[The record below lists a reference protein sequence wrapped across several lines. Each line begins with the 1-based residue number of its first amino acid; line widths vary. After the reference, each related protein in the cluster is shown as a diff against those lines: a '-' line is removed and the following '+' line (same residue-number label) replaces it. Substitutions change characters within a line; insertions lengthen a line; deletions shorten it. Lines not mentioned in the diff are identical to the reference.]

1 MKWSTKLGSFK
12 GIEVYIHFTFWL
24 IFLWVGYIYWIRF
37 KNINS
42 VIEGVVLVMAVFA
55 CVLLHEFG
63 HALTAQRFGIKTRD
77 ITLLPIG
84 GLAKIE
90 KIPEKPIQEFWI
102 TLAGPAV
109 NVVIALLLFMI
120 LYLTGNLGPLT
131 NISVTEGSFIQKLML
146 VNVVLVVFNV
156 LPAFPM
162 DGGRIL
168 RAVLAM
174 HMNYT
179 KATQVAV
186 SIGQGMAF
194 LFGFIGLFTNPFL
207 VIIALF
213 VWIGATMEGSIVQMK
228 SLLGGI
234 PVKDAMITDF
244 KTLRANDELSK
255 AVELVISG
263 SQKDFP
269 VMRDNDVIGILT
281 QRDLLKSLSE
291 SGQSSLVLDAMTT
304 NFKTIGDSDLLD
316 SVFFQFEGF
325 DCKTIPVVK
334 FGKLIGILTLD
345 NIGEFVSIKSALE
358 VRKV

>member
-24 IFLWVGYIYWIRF
+24 IFLWVGYIYWMRF
-37 KNINS
+37 QNISS
-42 VIEGVVLVMAVFA
+42 VVEGVLLVIAVFG

-63 HALTAQRFGIKTRD
+63 HALTAQKYGIKTRD

-109 NVVIALLLFMI
+109 NVVIAILLFLI
-120 LYLTGNLGPLT
+120 LYLSGNFEPLT
-131 NISVTEGSFIQKLML
+131 NTSITEGSFIEKLML

-174 HMNYT
+174 RMDYT

-213 VWIGATMEGSIVQMK
+213 VWIGATMEGSIVQLK

-244 KTLRANDELSK
+244 KTLSANDELSK

-269 VMRDNDVIGILT
+269 VMKDHEVIGILT
-281 QRDLLKSLSE
+281 QRDLLKGLSE
-291 SGQSSLVLDAMTT
+291 RGQSSLVSDTMTT

-316 SVFFQFEGF
+316 SAFFQFEGS
-325 DCKTIPVVK
+325 DCKTIPVIK

-345 NIGEFVSIKSALE
+345 NIGEFVSIKGALE
-358 VRKV
+358 VRKE

>member
-24 IFLWVGYIYWIRF
+24 IFLWVGYIYWMRF
-37 KNINS
+37 RNISS
-42 VIEGVVLVMAVFA
+42 VIEGVLLVIAVFG

-63 HALTAQRFGIKTRD
+63 HALTAQKYGIKTRD

-109 NVVIALLLFMI
+109 NVVIAIMLFLI
-120 LYLTGNLGPLT
+120 LYLSGNFEPLT
-131 NISVTEGSFIQKLML
+131 NTSITEGSFIEKLML

-213 VWIGATMEGSIVQMK
+213 VWIGATMEGSIVQVK

-244 KTLRANDELSK
+244 KTLSANDELSK

-269 VMRDNDVIGILT
+269 VMKNHEVIGILT
-281 QRDLLKSLSE
+281 QRDLLKGLSE
-291 SGQSSLVLDAMTT
+291 RGQSSLVSDTMTT

-325 DCKTIPVVK
+325 DCKTIPVIK

-345 NIGEFVSIKSALE
+345 NIGEFVSIKGALE
-358 VRKV
+358 VRK

>member
-1 MKWSTKLGSFK
+1 MRWSTKLGRFK
-12 GIEVYIHFTFWL
+12 GIDVYIHYTFWL
-24 IFLWVGYIYWIRF
+24 IFLWVGAIYWMRNGDI
-37 KNINS
+37 IS
-42 VIEGVVLVMAVFA
+42 VAEGILLVLAVFG

-63 HALTAQRFGIKTRD
+63 HALTAQKYGINTRD

-84 GLAKIE
+84 GLAKLE

-109 NVVIALLLFMI
+109 NVVIAFLLFI
-120 LYLTGNLGPLT
+120 VLYVSGNLEPLT
-131 NISVTEGSFIQKLML
+131 DINMTEGSFIEKLML

-174 HMNYT
+174 RMNYT

-186 SIGQGMAF
+186 GIGQAMAF

-213 VWIGATMEGSIVQMK
+213 VWIGATMEGSIVQLK

-234 PVKDAMITDF
+234 PVRDAMITDF
-244 KTLRANDELSK
+244 KVLNADDNLSK
-255 AVELVISG
+255 AIDLIISG

-269 VMRDNDVIGILT
+269 VKKDREVIGILT
-281 QRDLLKSLSE
+281 QKDLLKGLSE
-291 SGQSSLVLDAMTT
+291 KGKTSIVSDVMTT
-304 NFKTIGDSDLLD
+304 NFKIVEESELLD
-316 SVFFQFEGF
+316 TAFFQFEGS
-325 DCKTIPVVK
+325 DCKTIPVIK
-334 FGKLIGILTLD
+334 HGNLTGLLTLD
-345 NIGEFVSIKSALE
+345 NIGEFVSIRGALGGG
-358 VRKV
+358 KV

>member
-1 MKWSTKLGSFK
+1 MKWSTKLGRFK
-12 GIEVYIHFTFWL
+12 GIDVYIHFTFWL
-24 IFLWVGYIYWIRF
+24 IFLWIGAIYWVRYRTIG
-37 KNINS
+37 S
-42 VIEGVVLVMAVFA
+42 VIEGVFLVTAVFG

-63 HALTAQRFGIKTRD
+63 HALTGQRFGIKTRD

-84 GLAKIE
+84 GLAKLE
-90 KIPEKPIQEFWI
+90 KIPDKPIQEFWI

-109 NVVIALLLFMI
+109 NVVIAVVLFLF
-120 LYLTGNLGPLT
+120 LYITGNFEPLKST
-131 NISVTEGSFIQKLML
+131 TMLEGSFLQKLML
-146 VNVVLVVFNV
+146 VNVVLVVFNI

-174 HMNYT
+174 RMDYT
-179 KATQVAV
+179 KATRVAV

-213 VWIGATMEGSIVQMK
+213 VWIGAAMEGSIVQVK

-234 PVKDAMITDF
+234 PVKDAMITDY
-244 KTLRANDELSK
+244 KTLTAGDELSK

-269 VMRDNDVIGILT
+269 VVKDHNVIGILT
-281 QRDLLKSLSE
+281 QKDLLKGLSE
-291 SGQSSLVLDAMTT
+291 KGKSGIVSDVMSKE
-304 NFKTIGDSDLLD
+304 FKTIGESELLD
-316 SVFFQFEGF
+316 SVFFKFEGS
-325 DCKTIPVVK
+325 DSRTIPVMK
-334 FGKLIGILTLD
+334 HDKLIGLLTLD
-345 NIGEFVSIKSALE
+345 NIGEFVSIKGALE
-358 VRKV
+358 VRKN

>member
-1 MKWSTKLGSFK
+1 MKWSTRIGGFK

-24 IFLWVGYIYWIRF
+24 IFVWVGLIYWMKYR
-37 KNINS
+37 NINS
-42 VIEGVVLVMAVFA
+42 VIEGIFLVIAVFG

-63 HALTAQRFGIKTRD
+63 HALTGKKFGINTRS

-84 GLAKIE
+84 GLAKLE

-109 NVVIALLLFMI
+109 NVVIAIFLFLI
-120 LYLTGNLGPLT
+120 LYLTGNFEPNI
-131 NISVTEGSFIQKLML
+131 NISMIEGSFLQKLMF
-146 VNVVLVVFNV
+146 VNVVLVVFNI

-174 HMNYT
+174 RMEYT

-186 SIGQGMAF
+186 GIGQAMAV

-207 VIIALF
+207 IVIALF
-213 VWIGATMEGSIVQMK
+213 VWIGAGAEGSMVQLK

-234 PVKDAMITDF
+234 PVKDAMITNF
-244 KTLRANDELSK
+244 KTLNADDKLSK
-255 AVELVISG
+255 AVGLVISG

-269 VMRDNDVIGILT
+269 VIKDNTVIGILT
-281 QRDLLKSLSE
+281 EKNLLKGLSQK
-291 SGQSSLVLDAMTT
+291 GQNGITSDVMTT
-304 NFKTIGDSDLLD
+304 NFNTVGDSDLLE
-316 SVFFQFEGF
+316 SVFPQFEGS
-325 DCKTIPVVK
+325 DCRTIPVMRNE
-334 FGKLIGILTLD
+334 KLIGLLTLE
-345 NIGEFVSIKSALE
+345 NIGEFVSIKDALL
-358 VRKV
+358 VKDI

>member
-1 MKWSTKLGSFK
+1 MKWSTKLGRFK
-12 GIEVYIHFTFWL
+12 GIDVYIHYTFWL
-24 IFLWVGYIYWIRF
+24 IFLWVGAIYWVRY
-37 KNINS
+37 KNIGS
-42 VIEGVVLVMAVFA
+42 VIEGVLLVMTVFG

-63 HALTAQRFGIKTRD
+63 HALTAQKYGINTRD

-84 GLAKIE
+84 GLAKLE

-109 NVVIALLLFMI
+109 NVVIASLLFLI
-120 LYLTGNLGPLT
+120 LYLSGNLQQLT
-131 NISVTEGSFIQKLML
+131 NISITEGSFIEKLML
-146 VNVVLVVFNV
+146 VNVVLVVFNI

-162 DGGRIL
+162 DGGRVL

-174 HMNYT
+174 HMDYT

-213 VWIGATMEGSIVQMK
+213 VWIGATMEGSIVQLK

-244 KTLRANDELSK
+244 KTLNAHDELSE
-255 AVELVISG
+255 AVGLVISG

-269 VMRDNDVIGILT
+269 VIKDQEVIGVLT
-281 QRDLLKSLSE
+281 QKDLLQGLSE
-291 SGQSSLVLDAMTT
+291 KGQNSIVSDAMTT
-304 NFKTIGDSDLLD
+304 NFKTVGDSELLD
-316 SVFFQFEGF
+316 SAFFQFEGT
-325 DCKTIPVVK
+325 DCKTIPVIRY
-334 FGKLIGILTLD
+334 GKLIGILTLD
-345 NIGEFVSIKSALE
+345 NIGEFVSIRGALGAG
-358 VRKV
+358 RQ